1 MTMTQLDE
9 QALEALR
16 KMGADAEPGLWWVDD
31 FKVDGGRGLYRCG
44 LNEQVKDIVK
54 DARER

>member
-1 MTMTQLDE
+1 MTQLDE

-31 FKVDGGRGLYRCG
+31 FK
-44 LNEQVKDIVK
+44 NEQVKDIVK